1 VAESTPIEW
10 ADSTVNAM
18 MGCDGCELWDKKT
31 GKGYCYAAAI
41 TEERV
46 GRTPQVGWPI
56 AFGKPEIFPGRIEK
70 AATWKDLTG
79 MKRLAKPWLDDLPRV
94 IFLDDMG
101 DTFTES
107 LPVNW
112 LAPSLSVMADS
123 RHLHLILTKRVPAAV
138 AFSHTFTLPANLWIG
153 ASVTS
158 PKQKARLDQLRG
170 VQAALRFASIEPLTD
185 ELDLTPWLDGTLQW
199 VICGGGSSSRG
210 RRAKPF
216 RLSWARRLRDACADA
231 GVPFFMKQTGSHG
244 WDGTEGE
251 WRELRLLDGKGAN
264 WNEWPADLR
273 VRQMPRV
280 KSVSAQGA
288 LL

>member
-1 VAESTPIEW
+1 VAENTGIEW

-46 GRTPQVGWPI
+46 TGHPQVGWPER
-56 AFGKPEIFPGRIEK
+56 FGKPTIFPGRLE
-70 AATWKDLTG
+70 AAAKWKDLTG
-79 MKRLAKPWLDDLPRV
+79 IKRLTKPWLDDLPRV

-112 LAPSLSVMADS
+112 LAPSLPVIADS
-123 RHLHLILTKRVPAAV
+123 PHLHLILTKRVPAAV
-138 AFSHTFTLPANLWIG
+138 AFSHTFTLPCNLWMG

-158 PKQKARLDQLRG
+158 AKQKGRLDQLRG

-185 ELDLTPWLDGTLQW
+185 AFDIRPWLDGTLQW
-199 VICGGGSSSRG
+199 VIAGGGSSSRG
-210 RRAKPF
+210 RRARPF
-216 RLSWARRLRDACADA
+216 RLSWARDLRDACAAA

-244 WDGTEGE
+244 WDGADDQ
-251 WRELRLLDGKGAN
+251 WHELRYLDGKGAN
-264 WNEWPADLR
+264 WNEWPQDLR
-273 VRQMPRV
+273 VRQMPHV
-280 KSVSAQGA
+280 ASVSVQGA